1 MEEDN
6 YNNDN
11 ETLIDVLL
19 ILGIIILGISNSDG
33 WGWLIFILILR
44 NL

>member
-1 MEEDN
+1 MEEN
-6 YNNDN
+6 NNDDN
-11 ETLIDVLL
+11 HTLIDILL
-19 ILGIIILGISNSDG
+19 ILGIVALGLNGSDG